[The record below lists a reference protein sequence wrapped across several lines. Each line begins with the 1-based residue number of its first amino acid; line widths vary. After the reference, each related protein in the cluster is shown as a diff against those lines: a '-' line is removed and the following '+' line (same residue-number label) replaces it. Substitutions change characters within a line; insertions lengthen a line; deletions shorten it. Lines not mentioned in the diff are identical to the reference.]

1 VDDEIEGSYCEE
13 VTSCLIIYSTL
24 KGDLI
29 MGPDEQNA
37 CYEPSYSEEP
47 TACYDDPEA
56 AAREAQERA
65 EAERRRVEEYD
76 KPIESDA
83 LGNALVGGLVGGIG
97 GFISHGPVAAAVE
110 GVGHFVGDLLF
121 HEVTHGGEES
131 DSSSSQPFEG
141 SGGAEGTSGYDHDGG
156 TDESY

>member
-1 VDDEIEGSYCEE
+1 ME
-13 VTSCLIIYSTL
+13 
-24 KGDLI
+24 
-29 MGPDEQNA
+29 PDEQNA

-83 LGNALVGGLVGGIG
+83 VGNALIGGLVGGIG
-97 GFISHGPVAAAVE
+97 GLISHGPIAAAVE
-110 GVGHFVGDLLF
+110 GVGHFVGDLLV
-121 HEVTHGGEES
+121 HEVTHGEAES
-131 DSSSSQPFEG
+131 DFYTSPSTSSDG
-141 SGGAEGTSGYDHDGG
+141 SGGAEGSPGYDYDGG
-156 TDESY
+156 TDEHY